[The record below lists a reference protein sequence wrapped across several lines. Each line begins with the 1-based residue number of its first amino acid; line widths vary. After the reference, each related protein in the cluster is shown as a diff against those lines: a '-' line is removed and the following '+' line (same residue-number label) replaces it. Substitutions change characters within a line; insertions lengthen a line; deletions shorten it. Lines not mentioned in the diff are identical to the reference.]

1 MQNCG
6 SLVSYVCVAVVSP
19 VATATTVT
27 VTAEQI
33 PLGDPPLP
41 QEHGPLQVC

>member
-19 VATATTVT
+19 TATATTVT
-27 VTAEQI
+27 VTTEHI
-33 PLGDPPLP
+33 LLGDPPLP
-41 QEHGPLQVC
+41 LEHGPLQVC

>member
-27 VTAEQI
+27 VTAERTL
-33 PLGDPPLP
+33 LGDLPLP
-41 QEHGPLQVC
+41 LEHGPLQVC